1 MLQKRIGIK
10 RKERPHSTLIFLW
23 DHFLVNESLIQQEPL
38 PRILNS
44 GMFVLEKIILNDNF
58 SRVFL
63 DGNDNIGW
71 FQSLRVLVKLNAKA
85 SELWQ
90 KYLQKVS
97 FILKQ
102 TIVNWEF

>member
-58 SRVFL
+58 LGCF
-63 DGNDNIGW
+63 
-71 FQSLRVLVKLNAKA
+71 
-85 SELWQ
+85 
-90 KYLQKVS
+90 
-97 FILKQ
+97 
-102 TIVNWEF
+102 

>member
-1 MLQKRIGIK
+1 M
-10 RKERPHSTLIFLW
+10 
-23 DHFLVNESLIQQEPL
+23 
-38 PRILNS
+38 
-44 GMFVLEKIILNDNF
+44 
-58 SRVFL
+58 FL

-71 FQSLRVLVKLNAKA
+71 FQSLRVLFELNAKA

-102 TIVNWEF
+102 TIVFGPFWSKIGLMKN

>member
-1 MLQKRIGIK
+1 M
-10 RKERPHSTLIFLW
+10 
-23 DHFLVNESLIQQEPL
+23 
-38 PRILNS
+38 
-44 GMFVLEKIILNDNF
+44 
-58 SRVFL
+58 FL

-71 FQSLRVLVKLNAKA
+71 FQSLRVLFELNAKA

-102 TIVNWEF
+102 TIDNVAFLFGFTKIMEDS

>member
-1 MLQKRIGIK
+1 M
-10 RKERPHSTLIFLW
+10 
-23 DHFLVNESLIQQEPL
+23 
-38 PRILNS
+38 
-44 GMFVLEKIILNDNF
+44 
-58 SRVFL
+58 FL

-71 FQSLRVLVKLNAKA
+71 FQSLRVLFELNAKA

-102 TIVNWEF
+102 TIVQFTFIEKMCSEHLQVDALAIWRQRGGAGKELKGA

>member
-1 MLQKRIGIK
+1 M
-10 RKERPHSTLIFLW
+10 
-23 DHFLVNESLIQQEPL
+23 
-38 PRILNS
+38 
-44 GMFVLEKIILNDNF
+44 
-58 SRVFL
+58 FL

-71 FQSLRVLVKLNAKA
+71 FQSLRVLFELNAKA

-102 TIVNWEF
+102 TIINRFSGQFGKN